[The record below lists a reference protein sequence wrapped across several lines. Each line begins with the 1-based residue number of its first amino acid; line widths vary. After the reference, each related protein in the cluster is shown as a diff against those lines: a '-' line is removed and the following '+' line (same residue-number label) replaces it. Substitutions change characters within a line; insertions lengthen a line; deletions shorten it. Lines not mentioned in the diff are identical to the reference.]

1 MKALDTPVLLAFL
14 RGSPGARALVRSLSG
29 EEIATTELNFYE
41 LEALARLDPHPGRER
56 RLAALDRLRRKL
68 TVLPV
73 DERGVRAGLRHL
85 KNHSHSVATPNLDLI
100 LGTLEANGCSE
111 WITSSPAPHRRET
124 KVKWRVM
131 DID

>member
-1 MKALDTPVLLAFL
+1 VKALDTPVLLAFL
-14 RGSPGARALVRSLSG
+14 RGSAGARALVRSLSG
-29 EEIATTELNFYE
+29 EEIATTELNLYE

-85 KNHSHSVATPNLDLI
+85 KTHGHSVALPNLDLI

-111 WITSSPAPHRRET
+111 WITSAPAPYRRDT
-124 KVKWRVM
+124 KVKWRVVV
-131 DID
+131 IT